1 MYRKR
6 SLSIL
11 MIHLPMERN
20 QLQLGLMMSIPKTT
34 TLTLLG
40 IMLEFIHKI
49 LVMKKSDRIF
59 ELDYMAE
66 Y

>member
-1 MYRKR
+1 
-6 SLSIL
+6 
-11 MIHLPMERN
+11 MERN
-20 QLQLGLMMSIPKTT
+20 QLQLGLMMSILKTT

-40 IMLEFIHKI
+40 IMLEFIHTI